1 VHRAHLDGE
10 LFFMR
15 IAISHEFLGS
25 SVEVLLTDAN
35 ALPKGR
41 RGRLIQDSDST
52 SWTTGHVDPIQPG
65 AGLGC
70 SQTNAPDLARR
81 KRIALDRLITMQFG
95 CLDKLLCP
103 VGTQDVAEVCIAE
116 LALED
121 ATLLLLH
128 PAPGFQG
135 YGSVQKVGVSRRLHQ
150 WRRGG
155 RDRLKQVAESRAER
169 AVVDRTPDLQQQV
182 GASSRPSH
190 LLRLVHPP
198 VDQKVGRAFS
208 QRSSDAQ
215 ACTVSFGIIDEPS
228 ALATEIVI
236 DLAQRVPQL
245 AGWHTR
251 SAMTA
256 LALEDMHDL
265 ADALECAPGIPGLA
279 VPDPPVQSLDLGDDR
294 RLCLNPIRLVGGQS
308 TRSLLRVLQ
317 PHGAVE
323 PVRNWRLRDAGLGQY
338 RSKAGTPV
346 GERGQRGG
354 GSSADRL
361 KTTPEQHRDVRIGFR
376 DSAEDLPT
384 AVGRLDVA

>member
-1 VHRAHLDGE
+1 
-10 LFFMR
+10 
-15 IAISHEFLGS
+15 
-25 SVEVLLTDAN
+25 
-35 ALPKGR
+35 
-41 RGRLIQDSDST
+41 
-52 SWTTGHVDPIQPG
+52 
-65 AGLGC
+65 
-70 SQTNAPDLARR
+70 
-81 KRIALDRLITMQFG
+81 
-95 CLDKLLCP
+95 KLLCP

-236 DLAQRVPQL
+236 DLVQRVLQL

-265 ADALECAPGIPGLA
+265 ADALECAPGIPALPFQIRQCNRSTSATIAVFAWIRPGSSVDNPLAACFACCSRKAMWNRSAIGGLVTPGA
-279 VPDPPVQSLDLGDDR
+279 ARIDR
-294 RLCLNPIRLVGGQS
+294 RPGQPSVNAVDVVAAVRPTVSNPRRIS
-308 TRSLLRVLQ
+308 TAISV
-317 PHGAVE
+317 PAFATA
-323 PVRNWRLRDAGLGQY
+323 PKTWRLP
-338 RSKAGTPV
+338 S
-346 GERGQRGG
+346 
-354 GSSADRL
+354 
-361 KTTPEQHRDVRIGFR
+361 DV
-376 DSAEDLPT
+376 STLPT
-384 AVGRLDVA
+384 RTSRCAGSRRARSASRPRR